1 MSDQNVTL
9 LGVDIGT
16 GSSKGVLTRPD
27 GTVIAISEQPHDVSL
42 PRPGWAEHDAV
53 DVWWNDF
60 LAICKELVP
69 LADAP
74 IAGVSVSGIG
84 PCIVPADAE
93 GNPLR
98 PAILYGIDTRSM
110 AEVNEITH
118 RYGESKIVKRC
129 GNPLN
134 AQSIGGRTLWLQRH
148 EPQVWE
154 QTKYW
159 FMASSFIGFRL
170 TGEYFLD
177 HVSAS
182 YSEPLYNVNKGEWI
196 TKWCN
201 DLAPGLQMPTLRW
214 PGEVAGHV
222 TAEAA
227 ALTGLP
233 EGIPVAA
240 GTMDSFADAMSVGV
254 RRPGQAVIIY
264 GSTMSVVLVT
274 EESYSSA
281 QLWSNAHVLKGTHNL
296 ASGMATSGSLTK
308 WLRDLVPGSDF
319 GHLTQQAQE
328 VPPGSD
334 GLVILPYFAGERTPL
349 HDPEAR
355 GTIIGLTL
363 NHGLGH
369 LYRALQEAT
378 AYAAR
383 HVLEVMEEAGGT
395 GTRVF
400 AVGGGTKGGLWPQ
413 IVSDVT
419 GLSQDITEQTVGA
432 CYGDAMFAGMA
443 AGVVDEDAQWSP
455 VIGHVEPNPDNKALY
470 DQLYGVYRHLHRQT
484 ADIQHTLANIQ
495 HQGVGGVGSSEA
507 EGKAADAAAAA
518 AEKQ

>member
-1 MSDQNVTL
+1 MSGTNPTEHPNVTL

-27 GTVIAISEQPHDVSL
+27 GTVIAISEQPHDLSL
-42 PRPGWAEHDAV
+42 PKPGWAEHDAET
-53 DVWWNDF
+53 VWWKDF

-69 LADAP
+69 QADAP

-84 PCIVPADAE
+84 PCIVPADAD

-110 AEVNEITH
+110 AEVDEIT
-118 RYGESKIVKRC
+118 RKFGEATIVKHC

-134 AQSIGGRTLWLQRH
+134 AQSIGGRTLWLLRH
-148 EPQVWE
+148 GPDVWAK
-154 QTKYW
+154 TRYW
-159 FMASSFIGFRL
+159 FMASSFIGYRL

-182 YSEPLYNVNKGEWI
+182 YSEPLYDVGTGEWI
-196 TKWCN
+196 ADWCEE
-201 DLAPGLQMPTLRW
+201 LAPGLEMPTLRW
-214 PGEVAGHV
+214 PGEIAGRV
-222 TAEAA
+222 TAKAA
-227 ALTGLP
+227 AETGLP

-254 RRPGQAVIIY
+254 RHPGDAVVIY
-264 GSTMSVVLVT
+264 GSTMSIVLVT
-274 EESYSSA
+274 KESLPSA
-281 QLWSNAHVLKGTHNL
+281 QLWSNAHVLKDTHNL

-308 WLRDLVPGSDF
+308 WLRDIVSGADF
-319 GHLTQQAQE
+319 AQLTKEAE
-328 VPPGSD
+328 AVPPGSD

-349 HDPEAR
+349 LDPEAR
-355 GTIIGLTL
+355 GTIVGLTL
-363 NHGLGH
+363 NHGRGH

-378 AYAAR
+378 AYGAR
-383 HVLEVMEEAGGT
+383 HILEVMEEAGGA
-395 GTRVF
+395 GSRAY

-413 IVSDVT
+413 IISDIT
-419 GLSQDITEQTVGA
+419 GLEQDITEQSVGA

-443 AGVVDEDAQWSP
+443 AGVVDENANWSP
-455 VIGHVEPNPDNKALY
+455 VVDHVRPNPDNKALY

-495 HQGVGGVGSSEA
+495 HHGVGGVGSSES
-507 EGKAADAAAAA
+507 AAD
-518 AEKQ
+518 